1 MRRRQR
7 LSTACRIPGTR
18 RPRGWGRGPQKC
30 SPASL
35 PRAPGTQ
42 SGSRG
47 RESDVCELLVQTGKR
62 TARSVQRHHR
72 GLGAALAR
80 PAQHREGAAWL
91 AGAVLGSQPRGPVG
105 VPSPRSWA
113 HVQLPGSL
121 GHRAVST
128 ARCAPP
134 EQGSLLGLSLHAR
147 WLWFILCLCPCSG
160 DQAPAQTLALRL
172 TERLHPRL
180 GKAASHVGGHD
191 GAEK

>member
-18 RPRGWGRGPQKC
+18 RPRGWGHGPQKC

-62 TARSVQRHHR
+62 TAHSVQRHNR

-80 PAQHREGAAWL
+80 PAQHREGAASL
-91 AGAVLGSQPRGPVG
+91 AGAVLGSWPPGPRGRSQPPVLG
-105 VPSPRSWA
+105 ARSAAWITWPQGREHCRVGPSRAGLPPRA
-113 HVQLPGSL
+113 QPPCPV
-121 GHRAVST
+121 AVVH
-128 ARCAPP
+128 P
-134 EQGSLLGLSLHAR
+134 LSLSLQWGPGPCTDPRPVAHGASAPKAGQGCLPCWWPR
-147 WLWFILCLCPCSG
+147 WG
-160 DQAPAQTLALRL
+160 
-172 TERLHPRL
+172 
-180 GKAASHVGGHD
+180 
-191 GAEK
+191 

>member
-1 MRRRQR
+1 M
-7 LSTACRIPGTR
+7 
-18 RPRGWGRGPQKC
+18 
-30 SPASL
+30 
-35 PRAPGTQ
+35 
-42 SGSRG
+42 
-47 RESDVCELLVQTGKR
+47 
-62 TARSVQRHHR
+62 
-72 GLGAALAR
+72 
-80 PAQHREGAAWL
+80 
-91 AGAVLGSQPRGPVG
+91 LGSQPRGPVG

-128 ARCAPP
+128 ARWAPP